1 MRFVVFLCCLG
12 LAVFTARPLWAQD
25 PSQTLRETHGDWE
38 VHCGIGPSGAEECF
52 MFQAVN
58 MQSSLERVM
67 SAVVAKPPGEDPL
80 LRLTV
85 PLGVLLP
92 NGLNLAI
99 DQVDMGTVGYLT
111 CFADGCMTQVDMTAD
126 VVASLKGGNQGVVTV
141 VDTFGQPAQLPLS
154 LTGFTAAY
162 DSF

>member
-1 MRFVVFLCCLG
+1 MRLAVLLCCFG
-12 LAVFTARPLWAQD
+12 LVMFAVRPLLAQD
-25 PSQTLRETHGDWE
+25 PPQTLRETHGDWE
-38 VHCGIGPSGAEECF
+38 VHCGIGQTGVEECF

-58 MQSSLERVM
+58 MQGSLERVM
-67 SAVVAKPPGEDPL
+67 TAVVAKPIGEQPL

-92 NGLNLAI
+92 NGLNMTV

-111 CFADGCMTQVDMTAD
+111 CFADGCMTQVDMTPD
-126 VVASLKGGNQGVVTV
+126 VVSSLKGGFQGMITVT
-141 VDTFGQPAQLPLS
+141 DTFGQPAQLPLS